1 VSGLYHCRME
11 KTGPTLLSRALA
23 AVVLVIA
30 AWLLLKVVIGI
41 VAAVAW
47 TVVAVVAVVAVI
59 WALRVL
65 W

>member
-1 VSGLYHCRME
+1 ME
-11 KTGPTLLSRALA
+11 KTGPSLLSRALA
-23 AVVLVIA
+23 VVVLLVA
-30 AWLLLKVVIGI
+30 AWVLLKVVIGI

-47 TVVAVVAVVAVI
+47 AAVAVGAVIAVI